1 MMIEDNK
8 TVKITINNRVIEADA
23 NETVFQAAHKA
34 GIRIPSLCYLK
45 DTNETAACRLCV
57 AEVDVNGRPMRGLP
71 ATCVL
76 KVEEGMNV
84 RTNTRAVRNAVRINL
99 ELILANHDMNC
110 PTCVRNGTCEL
121 QALCEERGISGV
133 RFEGAKRVVTIDAL
147 SPSIVRDTSKCI
159 LCGRCVSTC
168 NKVQGLGVLAFTNR
182 GFDTEVGPAFGY
194 SMRDVNCVYCGQCIE
209 ACPVAALHERRHID
223 NVWDALDDPDK
234 VVVVQTAPAVR
245 ASLGEEFGY
254 PIGTPVTGKMTAALR
269 HIGFDY
275 VFDTNFSADLTISE
289 EANELL
295 NRLRTGG
302 VLPMITSCSPGWIR
316 FCEMYHPDFLPN
328 LSTCKSPQNMMGA
341 IIKSYFAQVKNID
354 PKKIVVVSCMPCIAK
369 KSEIDREEMEVDD
382 IRDVDFSITTRE
394 LGDMIKEA
402 GIDFDTLEDS
412 LPDSVLGD
420 YTGAAV
426 IFGVTGG
433 VMEAA
438 LRTAADVLTGED
450 LPNFEYQ
457 AVRGLEGI
465 KEASVTLPL
474 DGVPTELKVAV
485 CSSVKH
491 ADTILKAVRSGEKEY
506 HFIEVMACPGGCIH
520 GGGQSYVSSR
530 QRMTADP
537 RPARAKALYSED
549 ERQVIRK
556 SHQNPELVR
565 LVEQFL
571 GHPNS
576 EVAHKYLHT
585 HYHPHSFYDQKT
597 TEECIEE
604 GLL

>member
-295 NRLRTGG
+295 HRLRTGG

-438 LRTAADVLTGED
+438 LRTAAHMLDGTNEKID
-450 LPNFEYQ
+450 FMD
-457 AVRGLEGI
+457 VRGVPGI
-465 KEASVTLPL
+465 KEATYRIAGKEVDVCVASGL
-474 DGVPTELKVAV
+474 GNARKVV
-485 CSSVKH
+485 EMVK
-491 ADTILKAVRSGEKEY
+491 SGEKNY
-506 HFIEVMACPGGCIH
+506 LFIEIMSCPGGCVN
-520 GGGQSYVSSR
+520 GGGAPI
-530 QRMTADP
+530 QRDSV
-537 RPARAKALYSED
+537 RNSIDLRAVRASVLYNSDRENELRCSHDSPVCQMLYDEFLHEPGKGKAHSL
-549 ERQVIRK
+549 
-556 SHQNPELVR
+556 
-565 LVEQFL
+565 
-571 GHPNS
+571 
-576 EVAHKYLHT
+576 LHT
-585 HYHPHSFYDQKT
+585 TYT
-597 TEECIEE
+597 AR
-604 GLL
+604 

>member
-1 MMIEDNK
+1 MKDEK
-8 TVKITINNRVIEADA
+8 TMVNITINNRAIKAFP
-23 NETVFQAAHKA
+23 NETVFQAAHRH

-45 DTNETAACRLCV
+45 GTNEIAACRLCV
-57 AEVDVNGRPMRGLP
+57 AEVEVNGRPMRGLP

-76 KVEEGMNV
+76 KVEEGMV
-84 RTNTRAVRNAVRINL
+84 VQTNTRKVRNAVRINL

-110 PTCVRNGTCEL
+110 PTCLRNGTCEL
-121 QALCEERGISGV
+121 QKLCEERGIDGV
-133 RFEGAKRVVTIDAL
+133 RFEGAKRPVTIDQL

-168 NKVQGLGVLAFTNR
+168 NQVQGLGVLAFTHR
-182 GFDTEVGPAFGY
+182 GFNTEVGPAFDF

-223 NVWDALDDPDK
+223 DVWDALDDPQK

-254 PIGTPVTGKMTAALR
+254 PVGTPVTGKMTAALR
-269 HIGFDY
+269 QIGFDY

-295 NRLRTGG
+295 HRLRTGG
-302 VLPMITSCSPGWIR
+302 TLPMITSCSPGWIR

-341 IIKSYFAQVKNID
+341 LVKSYFAEVMNLD
-354 PKKIVVVSCMPCIAK
+354 PKNIVVVSCMPCIAK
-369 KSEIDREEMEVDD
+369 KSEADRDELEVDG

-402 GIDFDTLEDS
+402 GIDFRELKDEA
-412 LPDSVLGD
+412 PDSVLGD

-438 LRTAADVLTGED
+438 LRTAADVLTGQD
-450 LPNFEYQ
+450 LPDFEYKS
-457 AVRGLEGI
+457 VRGLQGI
-465 KEASVTLPL
+465 KEASVTVPL
-474 DGVPTELKVAV
+474 DGVDTELKVVV
-485 CSSVKH
+485 CSSVKQ
-491 ADTILKAVRSGEKEY
+491 ADAVLKAVRKGEMVC

-520 GGGQSYVSSR
+520 GGGQSYVSAR
-530 QRMTADP
+530 ERMDADP
-537 RPARAKALYSED
+537 RLARANALYSED

-556 SHQNPELVR
+556 SHQNPELVQLIER
-565 LVEQFL
+565 FL
-571 GHPNS
+571 GKPNS

-585 HYHPHSFYDQKT
+585 HYYPRSYYDQMT
-597 TEECIEE
+597 LEECLEE
-604 GLL
+604 GII